1 MRANEFRSCPG
12 SVEPAVWLRPD
23 ADRRSGLG
31 TGHRQRCGHVRG
43 TTLVTAVIDAATA
56 VFEAAAT
63 GGTIVVITGAGVS
76 VESGIRPY
84 RGAGGRWTAGGRERD
99 EEGDC
104 RILRPPS
111 RGELGLASRSTVR
124 SARGRTEPGTRR
136 NQPSSRDRSVNGSRS
151 SHRTSTG
158 STCEQAVPQSGLLS
172 CMVTSTAC
180 GAAVGATA
188 LLPVPDGIHEWEPG
202 DSIGEKHFEIL
213 VCPNCGLVT
222 RPHVLWFDEFY
233 DEEHYR
239 IGTAQRAVAK
249 ASVCITVGT
258 SGGVPIAE
266 RLAGIAVKAG
276 AMLIDVNP
284 HDNELRQ
291 LALHSGGIA
300 VHKAASAAMP
310 QIAEIADEARV
321 HGEAGKE

>member
-1 MRANEFRSCPG
+1 
-12 SVEPAVWLRPD
+12 
-23 ADRRSGLG
+23 
-31 TGHRQRCGHVRG
+31 
-43 TTLVTAVIDAATA
+43 VTAVIDAATA

-84 RGAGGRWTAGGRERD
+84 RGAGGLWTAEGASAMKKATAAYFVRHPEESWAWHLDRRSEVLAAEPNRAHDAIALLERSLGERFTLITQNID
-99 EEGDC
+99 
-104 RILRPPS
+104 RLHLR
-111 RGELGLASRSTVR
+111 A
-124 SARGRTEPGTRR
+124 
-136 NQPSSRDRSVNGSRS
+136 
-151 SHRTSTG
+151 G
-158 STCEQAVPQSGLLS
+158 STPERIVELHGHLDGMRCSGG
-172 CMVTSTAC
+172 CDGV
-180 GAAVGATA
+180 V
-188 LLPVPDGIHEWEPG
+188 PVPDGIHEWEPG
-202 DSIGEKHFEIL
+202 DSIGNKHFEIL